1 MSFVFPRLFDSKLW
15 QGRQNFVLSVQKII
29 LKKQRSS
36 KKFSKFSLVIGR
48 WSTFSGLLGMIFQQV
63 CQSSISDVL
72 RNSLRRLTSEEVFNV
87 FGIIRFWTKNF
98 RTSSKVFRQSGQNC
112 ILHIRR
118 DSWRKNAF
126 FEKKRIFR
134 YFWTFTEFFIDLR
147 QKLFPW
153 GCESFTLRIQRNN
166 LWMKFFLT
174 LIGHWA
180 NRIRPSEKQLT
191 QVSQNCFLRVQSNIF
206 GEHCFF
212 EKKFFLSNLGICGKV
227 SGLWQKVLSSVFQTA
242 LCVSTTTFSDFLA
255 SFRFSGT
262 FDFWI
267 IFYSI
272 SSRTFSMLLSIVL
285 WNILMW

>member
-1 MSFVFPRLFDSKLW
+1 MFSGTLW
-15 QGRQNFVLSVQKII
+15 GDWL
-29 LKKQRSS
+29 L
-36 KKFSKFSLVIGR
+36 KKFSMFSALFDFERKTFGPQAKFFVNLVKTVFFISGGTVGR
-48 WSTFSGLLGMIFQQV
+48 KTHFL
-63 CQSSISDVL
+63 
-72 RNSLRRLTSEEVFNV
+72 
-87 FGIIRFWTKNF
+87 K
-98 RTSSKVFRQSGQNC
+98 K
-112 ILHIRR
+112 
-118 DSWRKNAF
+118 
-126 FEKKRIFR
+126 KKRIFR

-147 QKLFPW
+147 QNLFPW
-153 GCESFTLRIQRNN
+153 GCESSTLRIQRNN

-272 SSRTFSMLLSIVL
+272 SSRTLSMLLSYCSVKHFDVKHFETKDLTYSNSEQLFSINCVKQSRAGL
-285 WNILMW
+285 SKLNSACPI